1 MNLFARKGVVA
12 DEDMAPEHRL
22 HRSLG
27 WPHLVALGVGAIV
40 GTGIL
45 TLTGVGAAKA
55 GPAVILSFAIA
66 GLICACAAL
75 AYAEMAT
82 MIPASGSAYTYSY
95 VVIGELVAWVIGW
108 SLILEYSLVVS
119 AVAVGWS
126 GYAAPLLHDLAGYPM
141 ALAQSPELGGI
152 VNLPAV
158 FIIAVVAGLLIYG
171 TKESATVNALLVLV
185 KIVALIVFVAV
196 AFPYFDSANFDPF
209 MPFGF
214 PKTGAPGAEVGV
226 MAAAAIIFFAFYGFD
241 AIATAAE
248 ETKNPGRDLAIGIV
262 GSMVV
267 CVIIY
272 MAVAAAAIGALAYT
286 RFADSPEPL
295 ALILRELGQPWA
307 ARYLA
312 ASAVIALPTVILAFF
327 YGQSRIFFVMARD
340 GLLPRG
346 LARVSGRG
354 SPVRITIFTGIIVAI
369 LAGLVPLAE
378 LAALAN
384 AGTLTAFIAVCACM
398 LIMRTRAPN
407 VPRRFS
413 TPWPWVVGLGG
424 IAGCL
429 YLLYS
434 LPWNTQRYFLLAQVV
449 GLGLYLV
456 YGYRRSPLGTGRS
469 DPLQYSGLL
478 IGALGLLIAAG
489 ALLYGPPR
497 SQEGGLYY
505 HFLVYLLGLVLML
518 GGTLLFGSGAI
529 ARRIAS
535 GGSDRSPPGG

>member
-1 MNLFARKGVVA
+1 MAQWKARKIILS
-12 DEDMAPEHRL
+12 DEEMAPEHRL
-22 HRSLG
+22 KRSLG
-27 WPHLVALGVGAIV
+27 WPHLIALGVGAIV

-66 GLICACAAL
+66 GLICAAAAL

-82 MIPASGSAYTYSY
+82 MMPASGSAYTYTY
-95 VVIGELVAWVIGW
+95 VVLGELLAWVVGW

-126 GYAAPLLHDLAGYPM
+126 GYAAPLLEYYLAFPE
-141 ALAQSPELGGI
+141 ALSNGPELGGI

-158 FIIAVVAGLLIYG
+158 FIIAVVAGLLILG
-171 TKESATVNALLVLV
+171 TRESATLNAILVVV
-185 KIVALIVFVAV
+185 KVVALIVFVAV
-196 AFPYFDSANFDPF
+196 TLPYFNSANFEPF

-214 PKTGAPGAEVGV
+214 PKSGVPGSEVGV

-262 GSMVV
+262 GSMVA

-272 MAVAAAAIGALAYT
+272 MAVAAAAIGAISYT

-295 ALILRELGQPWA
+295 ALILREIGQPLA

-312 ASAVIALPTVILAFF
+312 LSAVIALPTVILAFF

-340 GLLPRG
+340 GLLPPT

-354 SPVRITIFTGIIVAI
+354 SPVRITLFTAIVVAI
-369 LAGLVPLAE
+369 LAGLVPLDQ

-384 AGTLTAFIAVCACM
+384 AGTLTAFIAVCVCM
-398 LIMRTRAPN
+398 LVMRRREPN
-407 VPRRFS
+407 TPRRFR
-413 TPWPWVVGLGG
+413 TPLAWPVGIFGTL
-424 IAGCL
+424 GCL

-434 LPWNTQRYFLLAQVV
+434 LPQNTQLWFLGAHAV
-449 GLGLYLV
+449 GLIIY
-456 YGYRRSPLGTGRS
+456 
-469 DPLQYSGLL
+469 
-478 IGALGLLIAAG
+478 
-489 ALLYGPPR
+489 LLYGARR
-497 SQEGGLYY
+497 SIATEQ
-505 HFLVYLLGLVLML
+505 
-518 GGTLLFGSGAI
+518 GAI
-529 ARRIAS
+529 
-535 GGSDRSPPGG
+535 

>member
-1 MNLFARKGVVA
+1 MNLFARKAVVA
-12 DEDMAPEHRL
+12 DEDIAPEHRL

-45 TLTGVGAAKA
+45 TLIGVGAAKA

-95 VVIGELVAWVIGW
+95 VVIGELVAWIIGW

-126 GYAAPLLHDLAGYPM
+126 GYAAPLLHELAGYPM
-141 ALAQSPELGGI
+141 ALAQGPELGGI
-152 VNLPAV
+152 VNLPAI

-171 TKESATVNALLVLV
+171 TKESATINAVLVLV
-185 KIVALIVFVAV
+185 KIVALVVFVAV
-196 AFPYFDSANFDPF
+196 ALPYFDSSHFEPF
-209 MPFGF
+209 MPNGF
-214 PKTGAPGAEVGV
+214 PKSGLPGKEVGV

-248 ETKNPGRDLAIGIV
+248 EAKDPGRDLAIGIV
-262 GSMVV
+262 GSMIA

-272 MAVAAAAIGALAYT
+272 MAVAATAIGALAYT
-286 RFADSPEPL
+286 RFANSPEPL
-295 ALILRELGQPWA
+295 ALILRELDQPWA

-340 GLLPRG
+340 GLLPRS
-346 LARVSGRG
+346 LAKVSGRG
-354 SPVRITIFTGIIVAI
+354 SPVRITLFTALVVAA
-369 LAGLVPLAE
+369 LAGIVPLAE

-384 AGTLTAFIAVCACM
+384 AGTLTAFIAVCVCM
-398 LIMRTRAPN
+398 LIMRVREPQAK
-407 VPRRFS
+407 RRFS
-413 TPWPWVVGLGG
+413 TPLPWVVGIFG
-424 IAGCL
+424 ILGCL

-434 LPWNTQRYFLLAQVV
+434 LPWATQRYFMIAQVV
-449 GLGLYLV
+449 GLVIYFA
-456 YGYRRSPLGTGRS
+456 YG
-469 DPLQYSGLL
+469 
-478 IGALGLLIAAG
+478 
-489 ALLYGPPR
+489 
-497 SQEGGLYY
+497 
-505 HFLVYLLGLVLML
+505 
-518 GGTLLFGSGAI
+518 
-529 ARRIAS
+529 ARKSVAS
-535 GGSDRSPPGG
+535 HG

>member
-1 MNLFARKGVVA
+1 MKNWNVRKAIVAR
-12 DEDMAPEHRL
+12 EDMPEHHRL
-22 HRSLG
+22 TQSLG
-27 WPHLVALGVGAIV
+27 WPHLIALGVGAIV

-95 VVIGELVAWVIGW
+95 VVIGELIAWIVGW

-126 GYAAPLLHDLAGYPM
+126 GYAAGFMTSIGA
-141 ALAQSPELGGI
+141 ALPEAFVKGPELGGI
-152 VNLPAV
+152 LNLPAI

-171 TKESATVNALLVLV
+171 TRESANLNAILVVV
-185 KIVALIVFVAV
+185 KVVALIVFVAV
-196 AFPYFDSANFDPF
+196 ALPYFDPANFEPF
-209 MPFGF
+209 SPYGF
-214 PKTGAPGAEVGV
+214 PKTVGPDGVERGV

-248 ETKNPGRDLAIGIV
+248 EAKNPGRDLAIGIV
-262 GSMVV
+262 GSMVA

-272 MAVAAAAIGALAYT
+272 MAVAGAAIGAIAYT
-286 RFADSPEPL
+286 RFADSAEPL
-295 ALILRELGQPWA
+295 ALILRLLDQPWA
-307 ARYLA
+307 ARFLA

-340 GLLPRG
+340 GLLPRS

-354 SPVRITIFTGIIVAI
+354 SPVRITLFTAIVVAA
-369 LAGLVPLAE
+369 LAGVVPLDE

-384 AGTLTAFIAVCACM
+384 AGTLTAFIAVCVCM
-398 LIMRTRAPN
+398 LIMRRRAPDA
-407 VPRRFS
+407 PRKFR
-413 TPWPWVVGLGG
+413 TPLPWVVGIGG
-424 IAGCL
+424 IIGCL

-434 LPWNTQRYFLLAQVV
+434 LPWTTQRYFLIAHVV
-449 GLGLYLV
+449 GLVIYFA
-456 YGYRRSPLGTGRS
+456 YGARRSV
-469 DPLQYSGLL
+469 
-478 IGALGLLIAAG
+478 AA
-489 ALLYGPPR
+489 
-497 SQEGGLYY
+497 
-505 HFLVYLLGLVLML
+505 H
-518 GGTLLFGSGAI
+518 
-529 ARRIAS
+529 
-535 GGSDRSPPGG
+535 D